1 MRIVSKNAMAALI
14 GCVASSAVASENPAA
29 QLSLRTSLRS
39 PAVKIV
45 QVDPSTAAVTDG
57 GVGNE
62 AVRCAIGMVRI
73 VDPKKAKVSKGCSLR
88 IPAGANPTDLVVKAN
103 CDVSLVPVILVE
115 ASELREGRL
124 ATKCPAA
131 IAAAEKANAKLGNPN
146 LVWVAS
152 LAALGGLV
160 PLALSTI
167 SN

>member
-1 MRIVSKNAMAALI
+1 MNVLRKAVIAAFI
-14 GCVASSAVASENPAA
+14 GCVSNSVVAAENPAA
-29 QLSLRTSLRS
+29 QLSLRTNSLA
-39 PAVKIV
+39 PIEKTAQI
-45 QVDPSTAAVTDG
+45 DPSSVAVTDG
-57 GVGNE
+57 GIGNE

-73 VDPKKAKVSKGCSLR
+73 VDPKKAKASKGCSLR

-115 ASELREGRL
+115 ASELKEGRL

-131 IAAAEKANAKLGNPN
+131 VAAAEKANAKAGNPN

-160 PLALSTI
+160 PLVLSTI

>member
-1 MRIVSKNAMAALI
+1 MKINRKTVMTVFI
-14 GCVASSAVASENPAA
+14 GCIANGAVAAENPAA
-29 QLSLRTSLRS
+29 QLSLRAGLVEAPIKTAQID
-39 PAVKIV
+39 PASV
-45 QVDPSTAAVTDG
+45 AATDG

-73 VDPKKAKVSKGCSLR
+73 VDPKKAKAGKGCSLR

-115 ASELREGRL
+115 ASELKEGRL
-124 ATKCPAA
+124 ATKCPTAV
-131 IAAAEKANAKLGNPN
+131 AAAEKANAKLGNPN

-160 PLALSTI
+160 PLVLSTI